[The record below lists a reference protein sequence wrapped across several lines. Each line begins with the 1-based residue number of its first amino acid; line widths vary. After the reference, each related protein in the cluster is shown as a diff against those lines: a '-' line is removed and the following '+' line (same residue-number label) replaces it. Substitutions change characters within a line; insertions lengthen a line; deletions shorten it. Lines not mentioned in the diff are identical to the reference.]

1 MVVCDGRALPVIG
14 VESMS
19 PSSASQGSDQGVID
33 LNHLRDMTMS
43 DAALQREVLG
53 LFVVQSA
60 NIMAEL
66 APLPANAAALAHTLK
81 GSARAI
87 GAFRVADAASLA
99 RYRARSQAGLQ
110 RFSVHRV
117 AEETLA
123 VYAEALRPAARRA
136 GRLAASGAAFASEV
150 DGQARR

>member
-66 APLPANAAALAHTLK
+66 APLPENAAALAHTLK

-87 GAFRVADAASLA
+87 GAFRVADAASLVENT
-99 RYRARSQAGLQ
+99 ARSGGDIPK
-110 RFSVHRV
+110 
-117 AEETLA
+117 T
-123 VYAEALRPAARRA
+123 AASDV
-136 GRLAASGAAFASEV
+136 LAALSREIDLACTEIANILR
-150 DGQARR
+150 GQ

>member
-19 PSSASQGSDQGVID
+19 PSVASQGSDQGVID

-43 DAALQREVLG
+43 DVAMRREVLG
-53 LFVVQSA
+53 LIVVQSA
-60 NIMAEL
+60 NIIAEL

-87 GAFRVADAASLA
+87 GAFRVADAASLVENT
-99 RYRARSQAGLQ
+99 ARSGGDIPK
-110 RFSVHRV
+110 
-117 AEETLA
+117 T
-123 VYAEALRPAARRA
+123 AASDV
-136 GRLAASGAAFASEV
+136 LAALSREIDLACTEIANILR
-150 DGQARR
+150 GQ

>member
-1 MVVCDGRALPVIG
+1 MVVCDGRALPIIG

-43 DAALQREVLG
+43 DAALRREVLG

-66 APLPANAAALAHTLK
+66 APLPENAAALAHTLK

-87 GAFRVADAASLA
+87 GAFRVADAASLVENT
-99 RYRARSQAGLQ
+99 ARSGGDIPK
-110 RFSVHRV
+110 
-117 AEETLA
+117 T
-123 VYAEALRPAARRA
+123 AASDV
-136 GRLAASGAAFASEV
+136 LAALSREIDLACTEIANILR
-150 DGQARR
+150 GQ

>member
-1 MVVCDGRALPVIG
+1 
-14 VESMS
+14 
-19 PSSASQGSDQGVID
+19 VID

-66 APLPANAAALAHTLK
+66 APLPENAAALAHTLK

-87 GAFRVADAASLA
+87 GAFRVADAASVVENTV
-99 RYRARSQAGLQ
+99 RSGGDI
-110 RFSVHRV
+110 
-117 AEETLA
+117 
-123 VYAEALRPAARRA
+123 PKAA
-136 GRLAASGAAFASEV
+136 ASEV
-150 DGQARR
+150 LAALSREIDLACTEIANILHEQ